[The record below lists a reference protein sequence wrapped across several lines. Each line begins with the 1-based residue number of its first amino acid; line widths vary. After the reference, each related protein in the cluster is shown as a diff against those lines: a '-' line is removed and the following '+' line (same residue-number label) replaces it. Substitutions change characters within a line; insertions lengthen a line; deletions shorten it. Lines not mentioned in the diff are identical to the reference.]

1 MNYTEMDTAIIQREA
16 EKLVEKAQALGV
28 VVAIDIVSHY
38 PPRTG
43 KFDMVAHTRP
53 ARHKPEPI
61 PVLSEATVFATPSS
75 MTETDPNAPWLT
87 LAHIIC
93 SEAGI
98 APGNIEARLT
108 ILRQRMH
115 EQSQLDSTRQVIQV
129 AGVTFDAEED
139 ARVA

>member
-1 MNYTEMDTAIIQREA
+1 MNFSEIDTAIIQREA
-16 EKLVEKAQALGV
+16 EKLVEKAKTLGV

-43 KFDMVAHTRP
+43 KFDMVPHARP
-53 ARHKPEPI
+53 ARHKPEPV
-61 PVLSEATVFATPSS
+61 PVLSEAAVFATPSP

-98 APGNIEARLT
+98 APGNIESRLT
-108 ILRQRMH
+108 ILRQRLH
-115 EQSQLDSTRQVIQV
+115 EKAQADAKGQVAQI
-129 AGVTFDAEED
+129 AGVTFDAVEE
-139 ARVA
+139 ARVT